1 MSGTQGVKQVM
12 FLDCQGIKQVMFLD
26 CQGVKQVMF
35 LDCQEDS
42 ESSDLYAVPVKRRQR
57 KGEELPPGWEKHEV
71 RPPSLEKE
79 LVSKKIF
86 GSGFLCLY
94 LMHPIPYL
102 A

>member
-1 MSGTQGVKQVM
+1 MTVRVFLQVR
-12 FLDCQGIKQVMFLD
+12 FLDCQGVKQVMFLD

-71 RPPSLEKE
+71 RPL
-79 LVSKKIF
+79 I
-86 GSGFLCLY
+86 
-94 LMHPIPYL
+94 
-102 A
+102 